1 MLLISCTSDKVW
13 NVPLVSACC
22 LCNLQSTTGPFRTTP
37 TSTTGICGSRC
48 TKELS
53 PCRCSSLWRHSG
65 PVCRYHISPCD
76 PHLWLYTITSLFQMS
91 YMWVLKSTYLDFKK
105 KFLPA
110 VALQSL
116 LGNLDSA
123 VRTFQNYY
131 SVWRQFGGLP
141 EFYSIP
147 QGTTVDKREGY
158 PLRPGESFS
167 QSDKP
172 KQNDLRFCTL
182 YILNIM

>member
-91 YMWVLKSTYLDFKK
+91 YMWVLKSTYLDLKK
-105 KFLPA
+105 KN
-110 VALQSL
+110 SYL
-116 LGNLDSA
+116 LLHYSRYW
-123 VRTFQNYY
+123 VTWTVLSELSRTIT
-131 SVWRQFGGLP
+131 QFGDSLEVCP
-141 EFYSIP
+141 SS
-147 QGTTVDKREGY
+147 TVFLRAQLWTRE
-158 PLRPGESFS
+158 R
-167 QSDKP
+167 DTHW
-172 KQNDLRFCTL
+172 DLVSPSANQTSRNKMTLGFVHCTF
-182 YILNIM
+182 